1 MENLSPEWPEI
12 GEDESGVFF
21 TSHDVDFEAG
31 DPDRLIDW
39 IEDTIE
45 AEGHDLSRLDFVFCS
60 DEFLLEINRNHLA
73 HDYYTDIIT
82 FPLNDNPIL
91 AEIYISI
98 DRVAE
103 NAAGLTIS
111 FEDELHRVMIH
122 GVLHLCGY
130 DDHEEDD
137 IRIIRKKEEACLKKL
152 AVGSG
157 Q

>member
-1 MENLSPEWPEI
+1 VEDLNTDWPEM
-12 GEDESGVFF
+12 GEDESGVYF
-21 TSHDVDFEAG
+21 TSHEVDFEPG

-39 IEDTIE
+39 IETTID
-45 AEGHDLSRLDFVFCS
+45 AEGYELNRIDFVFCS
-60 DEFLLEINRNHLA
+60 DEFLLDINRNHLA

-82 FPLNDNPIL
+82 FPLNDNPLL
-91 AEIYISI
+91 AELYISI

-103 NAAGLTIS
+103 NAAGLNIP

-137 IRIIRKKEEACLKKL
+137 ILIIRKKEEAYLRIL
-152 AVGSG
+152 AEEA
-157 Q
+157 

>member
-1 MENLSPEWPEI
+1 M
-12 GEDESGVFF
+12 FF

-39 IEDTIE
+39 IEHAIG
-45 AEGHDLSRLDFVFCS
+45 AEGHELSRLDFVFCS

-103 NAAGLTIS
+103 NAAGLTIP

-137 IRIIRKKEEACLKKL
+137 IRVIRKKEEAYMAIL
-152 AVGSG
+152 AKEA
-157 Q
+157 